1 MTNIRVLRFRQMLL
15 DPFVLGVCLLAFA
28 GTTINTVHALV
39 PSQGGELQKAAQQLQ
54 HQYVS
59 QSPSAPV
66 STSRAGLSPSVA
78 PPLSSRIPGHPPLAS
93 TTSRAAAARMT
104 EEENEWY
111 TPPPAP
117 VQSTQIPTEITVV
130 NSDEAWRTFLALD
143 DDRLCVIS
151 FHASWCK
158 SCQKFGLLY
167 KSLAHK
173 LGDKR
178 DRKTQNIVERGSV
191 RFASVEWGANT
202 ALCRSLGI
210 KRLPTTQIY
219 HAGTLLTSFA
229 CAPAKFQTL
238 KDQIKYMTRTLQN
251 SDRLAAIK
259 ANPLF
264 PDEQA
269 VQDKVQALLAAHT
282 EQEFSKTLDIGAA
295 LIDATVM
302 VAPPSSDQ
310 SDGSNT
316 EDHGQGL
323 SRAERMAAFAERIR
337 SKQNRAD
344 HVATTAESVADS
356 SHKVWWRFRRAP

>member
-54 HQYVS
+54 HHEYEPSGTLSFCRSSIVVTHPWASSAGFDYESRGGS
-59 QSPSAPV
+59 QDDRRGERV
-66 STSRAGLSPSVA
+66 VHSTSGSRPIHPDSYRNRRRELRRGLA
-78 PPLSSRIPGHPPLAS
+78 
-93 TTSRAAAARMT
+93 
-104 EEENEWY
+104 E
-111 TPPPAP
+111 
-117 VQSTQIPTEITVV
+117 
-130 NSDEAWRTFLALD
+130 FLALD